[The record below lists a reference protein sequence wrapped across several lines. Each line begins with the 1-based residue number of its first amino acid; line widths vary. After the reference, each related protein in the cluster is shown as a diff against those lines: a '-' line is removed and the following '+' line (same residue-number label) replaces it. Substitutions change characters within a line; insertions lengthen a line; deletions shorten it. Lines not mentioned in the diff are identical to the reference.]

1 MQIVIDI
8 PEDVKEKIAIM
19 GLDRLDVWNIRLVS
33 KAISDGIPLPKGHG
47 RLIDADSV
55 NNIIHPIDSFD
66 CEWAVTGETVKKL
79 IYDVFDKADTIIE
92 ADTERSE
99 DAKDNS

>member
-1 MQIVIDI
+1 MKIVIDI
-8 PEDVKEKIAIM
+8 NEKIIQQAKHYHDLPYDDYVVRVAEAIAN
-19 GLDRLDVWNIRLVS
+19 GT
-33 KAISDGIPLPKGHG
+33 PLPKGHG

-55 NNIIHPIDSFD
+55 NNIVRPIESSD

-92 ADTERSE
+92 ADKERS
-99 DAKDNS
+99 N

>member
-1 MQIVIDI
+1 MKLIIDI
-8 PEDVKEKIAIM
+8 YDNDYENIKEYETIFDEIREDIAKTIKN
-19 GLDRLDVWNIRLVS
+19 GVRI
-33 KAISDGIPLPKGHG
+33 PKGHG

-55 NNIIHPIDSFD
+55 NNIVRPIESSD

-92 ADTERSE
+92 ADTERS
-99 DAKDNS
+99 N

>member
-1 MQIVIDI
+1 MKDIELVIKM
-8 PEDVKEKIAIM
+8 PEEVYKSIINGKNYISYQEYVEEAIKN
-19 GLDRLDVWNIRLVS
+19 GT
-33 KAISDGIPLPKGHG
+33 PLQKGHG

-55 NNIIHPIDSFD
+55 NNIIRPIDNFD

-99 DAKDNS
+99 DDNT